1 MANTLSKTGITTGDT
16 VKTWHV
22 TQSVDAFTGI
32 EAYDITISGSLTLGS
47 GTSMAGTA
55 SYAVTSL
62 SSSHASFA
70 NTSTSASFA
79 NTSTSASYA
88 ISASYALNGG
98 GGGGDTFPFT
108 GSAIISGS
116 LTVIGDLNSPYTSIN
131 NSSGINASIE
141 SVGYAGGII
150 WVDLGQSATNAI
162 RLNLDTIPTIPTTY
176 TFLFSSPTPGA
187 NANFRLTQGSN
198 KAYGNILSAAGGLG
212 QFISASAQIQSSN
225 ARPFPD
231 TKIEL
236 ASYSD
241 GWNIQIYTVTGSD
254 WTLS

>member
-1 MANTLSKTGITTGDT
+1 MANTLSKTGITTGNT
-16 VKTWHV
+16 VKTGHV
-22 TQSVDAFTGI
+22 TQSVDAFTGT
-32 EAYDITISGSLTLGS
+32 EAYNITISGSLTLGS

-70 NTSTSASFA
+70 NTSTSAS
-79 NTSTSASYA
+79 YA

-98 GGGGDTFPFT
+98 GGEDTFPFT

-131 NSSGINASIE
+131 NSSGINSSIE
-141 SVGYAGGII
+141 SVGHAGGII
-150 WVDLGQSATNAI
+150 WVDLGQSATNDI

-187 NANFRLTQGSN
+187 NANFRLTQGNN

-212 QFISASAQIQSSN
+212 QFISASGQVQSNN

-241 GWNIQIYTVTGSD
+241 GWNIQIYTATGSD
-254 WTLS
+254 WALS

>member
-1 MANTLSKTGITTGDT
+1 MANTLSKTGITTGNT
-16 VKTWHV
+16 VKTGHV

-88 ISASYALNGG
+88 ITASHALNG

-116 LTVIGDLNSPYTSIN
+116 LTLIGDLNPPYTSIN
-131 NSSGINASIE
+131 NSSGINSSIE

-150 WVDLGQSATNAI
+150 WVDLGQSATNDI

-176 TFLFSSPTPGA
+176 TLLFSSPSPGA

-198 KAYGNILSAAGGLG
+198 KSYGNILSAAGGLG
-212 QFISASAQIQSSN
+212 QFISASGQVQSNNSK
-225 ARPFPD
+225 PFPD

-241 GWNIQIYTVTGSD
+241 GWNIQIYTATGSD

>member
-1 MANTLSKTGITTGDT
+1 MANTLSKTGITTGNT
-16 VKTWHV
+16 VKTGHV

-62 SSSHASFA
+62 SSSH
-70 NTSTSASFA
+70 ASFA

-187 NANFRLTQGSN
+187 NANFRLTQGNN

>member
-1 MANTLSKTGITTGDT
+1 MANTLSKTGITTGNT
-16 VKTWHV
+16 VKTGHV

-70 NTSTSASFA
+70 NTSTSAS
-79 NTSTSASYA
+79 YA
-88 ISASYALNGG
+88 ITASHALNG

-116 LTVIGDLNSPYTSIN
+116 LTVIGDLNPPYTSIN
-131 NSSGINASIE
+131 NSSGINSSIE
-141 SVGYAGGII
+141 SVGHAGGII

-176 TFLFSSPTPGA
+176 TLLFSSPSPGA

-198 KAYGNILSAAGGLG
+198 KSYGNILSAAGGLG

-225 ARPFPD
+225 SKPFPD

-241 GWNIQIYTVTGSD
+241 GWNIQIYTATGSD

>member
-1 MANTLSKTGITTGDT
+1 MANTLSKTGITTGNT
-16 VKTWHV
+16 VKTGHV

-70 NTSTSASFA
+70 NTSTSAS
-79 NTSTSASYA
+79 YA
-88 ISASYALNGG
+88 ITASHALNG

-198 KAYGNILSAAGGLG
+198 KSYGNILSAAGGLG
-212 QFISASAQIQSSN
+212 QFISASGQVQSNNSK
-225 ARPFPD
+225 PFPD

-241 GWNIQIYTVTGSD
+241 GWNIQIYTATGSD

>member
-1 MANTLSKTGITTGDT
+1 MANTLSKTGITTGNT
-16 VKTWHV
+16 VKTGHV

-32 EAYDITISGSLTLGS
+32 KAYDITISGSLTLGS

-70 NTSTSASFA
+70 NTSTSAS
-79 NTSTSASYA
+79 YA
-88 ISASYALNGG
+88 ITASHALNGG

-131 NSSGINASIE
+131 NSSGINSSIE
-141 SVGYAGGII
+141 SVGHAGGII
-150 WVDLGQSATNAI
+150 WVDLGQSATNDI

-176 TFLFSSPTPGA
+176 TLLFSSPSPGA

-198 KAYGNILSAAGGLG
+198 KSYGNILSAAGGLG

>member
-88 ISASYALNGG
+88 ISASHALNGG
-98 GGGGDTFPFT
+98 GGDTFQLLT
-108 GSAIISGS
+108 LLLLIIPVM
-116 LTVIGDLNSPYTSIN
+116 LYLHPMP
-131 NSSGINASIE
+131 
-141 SVGYAGGII
+141 
-150 WVDLGQSATNAI
+150 
-162 RLNLDTIPTIPTTY
+162 RL
-176 TFLFSSPTPGA
+176 PTP
-187 NANFRLTQGSN
+187 LPLHLML
-198 KAYGNILSAAGGLG
+198 YLHHM
-212 QFISASAQIQSSN
+212 
-225 ARPFPD
+225 P
-231 TKIEL
+231 
-236 ASYSD
+236 
-241 GWNIQIYTVTGSD
+241 
-254 WTLS
+254 

>member
-70 NTSTSASFA
+70 NTSTSAS
-79 NTSTSASYA
+79 YA

-131 NSSGINASIE
+131 NSSAINSAIT
-141 SVGYAGGII
+141 SVGHAGGII
-150 WVDLGQSATNAI
+150 WVDLGQSATNTI

-176 TFLFSSPTPGA
+176 TLLFSSPSPGA